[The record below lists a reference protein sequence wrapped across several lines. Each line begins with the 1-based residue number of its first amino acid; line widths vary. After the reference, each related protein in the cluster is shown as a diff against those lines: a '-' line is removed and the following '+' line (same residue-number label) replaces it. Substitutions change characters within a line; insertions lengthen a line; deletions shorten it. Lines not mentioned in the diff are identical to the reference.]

1 MKLNHK
7 LMNNNFTSSDFK
19 DVKKLISKK
28 CYFNPIKTSRDVRK
42 KVVKMARCKIFDI
55 CKFWFDIQLFID

>member
-28 CYFNPIKTSRDVRK
+28 NVIFNPIKTSRDVRK
-42 KVVKMARCKIFDI
+42 KMVKMARCKIFDI
-55 CKFWFDIQLFID
+55 CKF